1 MPSAKRSIAAAITLF
16 FVAPFVAEFLLGNLP
31 AKLLIALIVLAPMY
45 GGGAILIREFARR
58 SNRGWPTMLLLG
70 VAYALIEE
78 GFIDQ
83 SLTNPDYLG
92 IHGHFLDPAFVP
104 ALGIGFW
111 WLIFMFNLHVFF
123 STATSIAL
131 VESLF
136 PSRRTTPWLGNIGL
150 AIFAVL
156 FLLGGF
162 AIARQTYRKDHYLT
176 STPQIIGIAIA
187 AIALILIAFRLPA
200 ELTPSTKTS
209 IPRPWIGS
217 LIALV
222 FGFLMLIIPM
232 HWNWG
237 AVASFVALDAAF
249 LLILATLSRRP
260 AWQPIHTLSIAAGGA
275 LAYGLHAFIENPVIP
290 VSNAAARIGNTIF
303 LTLALI
309 LIALAARRTT
319 RASSIASQAN

>member
-1 MPSAKRSIAAAITLF
+1 MPQNKRSIAAAITLF

-31 AKLLIALIVLAPMY
+31 AKLLFALIVLAPMY
-45 GGGAILIREFARR
+45 GGGAILIRELTCRAH
-58 SNRGWPTMLLLG
+58 RGWPTMLLLG

-104 ALGIGFW
+104 ALGIGLW

-123 STATSIAL
+123 SIATSIAL

-150 AIFAVL
+150 TIFTVL

-162 AIARQTYRKDHYLT
+162 AIARQTYMKDHYLT
-176 STPQIIGIAIA
+176 STPQIIGISIA

-200 ELTPSTKTS
+200 QLTPSEKTS
-209 IPRPWIGS
+209 VPSPWTT
-217 LIALV
+217 ALV
-222 FGFLMLIIPM
+222 ALVCGFLMLIIPM
-232 HWNWG
+232 HWGWG
-237 AVASFVALDAAF
+237 AFAAFVSLDAAF
-249 LLILATLSRRP
+249 LVILATLSRRP

-290 VSNAAARIGNTIF
+290 VSNAAARIGNAIF
-303 LTLALI
+303 LAIALAI
-309 LIALAARRTT
+309 IVLAARRTA
-319 RASSIASQAN
+319 RASSIASQAS